1 MTGPE
6 TSPVLVTGGAGFIGA
21 HTCKRLVSL
30 GYRVLALDNLNPY
43 YDAALKQARR
53 AWVGSERVTWAIG
66 DLADCDF
73 VRGIFAQH
81 RPAAVIHLG
90 AQAGIRYS
98 LQDPHAYTESN
109 VTGFLNIL
117 EACRH
122 HPVQHLLFA
131 SSSSV
136 YGMSPT
142 FPLRV
147 GDRTDTPISLYA
159 ATKKANEVMG
169 HAYSHLFSIPMTGL
183 RFFTVYGPWGRP
195 DMAYWLFTEAILEG
209 RPIRLF
215 NHGKM
220 QRDFTYVSDIV
231 DQLIALL
238 PLAPQGRP
246 PFRLLNIGGSAPVEL
261 GRMVACLEQL
271 LGRKAV
277 VEHLPMQPG
286 DVEATWAD
294 VTELTALT
302 GFSPQTSLEDGLAA
316 FVEWF
321 QDYRKS

>member
-1 MTGPE
+1 MTSPE
-6 TSPVLVTGGAGFIGA
+6 SRPVLVTGGAGFIGS
-21 HTCKRLVSL
+21 HTCKRLAATGRSV
-30 GYRVLALDNLNPY
+30 VALDNLNTY
-43 YDAALKQARR
+43 YDASLKEARR
-53 AWVGSERVTWAIG
+53 AWVGSSGVTWTIG
-66 DLADCDF
+66 DLADRTL
-73 VRGIFAQH
+73 VNRVFADH
-81 RPAAVIHLG
+81 RPSAVIHLG

-98 LQDPHAYTESN
+98 LRDPHAYTESN
-109 VTGFLNIL
+109 VTGFLNLL

-122 HPVQHLLFA
+122 HPVDHLIFA

-147 GDRTDTPISLYA
+147 SDRTDSPISLYA

-169 HAYSHLFSIPMTGL
+169 HAYSHLFAIPMTGL

-195 DMAYWLFTEAILEG
+195 DMAYWLFTEAILDQ

-220 QRDFTYVSDIV
+220 RRDFTYVSDIV
-231 DQLIALL
+231 DQLLALL
-238 PLAPQGRP
+238 PLAPNGSP

-261 GRMVACLEQL
+261 GDMVASLERL
-271 LGRKAV
+271 LGRKAQI
-277 VEHLPMQPG
+277 EYLPMQPG
-286 DVEATWAD
+286 DVQATWAD

-302 GFSPQTSLEDGLAA
+302 GFSPQTSLEDGLRD
-316 FVEWF
+316 FVQWF
-321 QDYRKS
+321 LHYRRS